1 MRKTPARMGLFFR
14 RRGLASIVI
23 LASSVTAV
31 LFLILSRVSN
41 LSRPADRLSVP
52 EAENDL
58 TVLVK
63 LKGNVTQVHVTR
75 AHRLDWFVF
84 TAHR

>member
-1 MRKTPARMGLFFR
+1 M
-14 RRGLASIVI
+14 
-23 LASSVTAV
+23 
-31 LFLILSRVSN
+31 ILSRVSN